1 MRPMI
6 QECFKMNLGG
16 RGRGEEEVGGWVFAF
31 LRDAAIACR
40 MDGWYGMVWDTIWYH
55 TIPYHTLNPKP
66 YTEIYQFNVTY
77 QESML
82 ENAVLP
88 PPNMG
93 IFKMPSLSSWQKTS
107 WFVGAMFLN
116 GVHFFVVTCNTC
128 KKCKRSLGQ
137 SWCNIWDTTCWQE
150 IEQLHQELC
159 NLKIKEGI
167 LVQTH
172 LDNGVF

>member
-1 MRPMI
+1 
-6 QECFKMNLGG
+6 
-16 RGRGEEEVGGWVFAF
+16 
-31 LRDAAIACR
+31 
-40 MDGWYGMVWDTIWYH
+40 
-55 TIPYHTLNPKP
+55 
-66 YTEIYQFNVTY
+66 
-77 QESML
+77 ML

-172 LDNGVF
+172 MDNGVF